1 MYSVQCA
8 VCRVP
13 CAVCSAVCR
22 VQCAVC
28 SVQCAVCRVQCAVE
42 YICSTISSKSTYLRK
57 DGEYHS
63 TMCDANQPVP
73 DRVACGLRNGKE
85 SVSEVDPPHD
95 RCLPMAATL
104 AEGSSW
110 ILFAPEL
117 YTFLEIEKEVCVR
130 AAQRTTDRSHL
141 RPLSSCPEGGALC
154 QGCSRTESRTQ
165 WTQPSSI

>member
-1 MYSVQCA
+1 MCRVQCA
-8 VCRVP
+8 VCSVQCCVP
-13 CAVCSAVCR
+13 CAVCR

-28 SVQCAVCRVQCAVE
+28 SVPCAVCRVQCAVE

-117 YTFLEIEKEVCVR
+117 YFFRDRKRGLCKSCAKNHGPFTSASIIFL
-130 AAQRTTDRSHL
+130 
-141 RPLSSCPEGGALC
+141 
-154 QGCSRTESRTQ
+154 SRRRNTLPRM
-165 WTQPSSI
+165 

>member
-1 MYSVQCA
+1 
-8 VCRVP
+8 
-13 CAVCSAVCR
+13 
-22 VQCAVC
+22 
-28 SVQCAVCRVQCAVE
+28 
-42 YICSTISSKSTYLRK
+42 
-57 DGEYHS
+57 
-63 TMCDANQPVP
+63 MCDANQPVP

-141 RPLSSCPEGGALC
+141 RPLSSCPEGGTPC

-165 WTQPSSI
+165 WTQPSSIWPTVPGLRCTLRIIEFWYKIASCIVYCAWKERRIGERLTCSVSRCIKRVAAYVACGW